1 MDLWSPSH
9 KWAKHPDKSPPEA
22 PADLI
27 TPHDEHL
34 PEHHDHDEHHDEHRD
49 QPLTIAAAIVMWFTV
64 LLPYI
69 AVIGM
74 IAWTATLPLG
84 WLTLV
89 GFAISYLL
97 IGFGVTIG
105 YHRLLA
111 HRAFNTYTPI
121 EAAFLVLGCMAMQG
135 PPIRWAANHRRH
147 HQKSDQEG
155 DPHSPHLAGNGV
167 RGVVLG
173 LWHAHS
179 GWLLTPDKPNTDRS
193 VKDLLRSRLITTID
207 RLYWLWL
214 LISVAVPFGIGFGVT
229 GKVLGGAI
237 AVFWAVVVRIA
248 LMHHATWS
256 VNSICHFFGYQS
268 YKSGD
273 HSRNNPIVAVISLG
287 EGWHNNHHAFPTSAR
302 HGLQWFEVDLSWIV
316 IWTLET
322 LRLAWDVRRPSAS
335 ARSIKAA
342 TSTPT
347 PAAAAV

>member
-9 KWAKHPDKSPPEA
+9 KWAKRPQTSPAEA

-27 TPHDEHL
+27 TPHDEHPL
-34 PEHHDHDEHHDEHRD
+34 AHHEHDDHPD
-49 QPLTIAAAIVMWFTV
+49 QPLTITAAVVMWITV
-64 LLPYI
+64 LLPYV

-74 IAWTATLPLG
+74 IAFTATLPLG
-84 WLTLV
+84 WLTLT
-89 GFAISYLL
+89 GFLITYLL

-111 HRAFNTYTPI
+111 HRAFNTYAPI
-121 EAAFLVLGCMAMQG
+121 EAAFYVLGCMAMQG
-135 PPIRWAANHRRH
+135 PPIRWAATHRRH
-147 HQKSDQEG
+147 HQKSDQDG
-155 DPHSPHLAGNGV
+155 DPHSPHCSGNGV
-167 RGVVLG
+167 RGVILG
-173 LWHAHS
+173 LWHAHT

-193 VKDLLRSRLITTID
+193 VKDLLASPLVTTID

-214 LISVAVPFGIGFGVT
+214 LISVAVPFTIGFVVGGT
-229 GKVLGGAI
+229 VLAGLI

-316 IWTLET
+316 IRTLELT
-322 LRLAWDVRRPSAS
+322 RLAWDVRRPSAT

-342 TSTPT
+342 TPVPT